1 MQHLLHCNSFFR
13 LKCQG
18 FTLVEILVTLAILA
32 SLLMAVSQLTADW
45 QHSAYTS
52 EAKTKLNLG
61 FETAKALALR
71 NPCRVDG
78 TQAAASLKA
87 ELKQGNIVLTVQ
99 AGDAAST
106 PHSCDYLH
114 TQPNPQWQVQ
124 ILGGVALSI
133 NGVTLSPSHNENE
146 MKLDSRSW
154 PLQTQ
159 KFDYQLSKGQASNDE
174 VGTLR

>member
-1 MQHLLHCNSFFR
+1 M
-13 LKCQG
+13 
-18 FTLVEILVTLAILA
+18 EILVTLTILA
-32 SLLMAVSQLTADW
+32 SLLLAAIQLTADW

-78 TQAAASLKA
+78 TQTAASLKA
-87 ELKQGNIVLTVQ
+87 VLDQGKILLTVQ

-106 PHSCDYLH
+106 PTSCDYLQ

-124 ILGGVALSI
+124 LLGGVALDI
-133 NGVTLSPSHNENE
+133 NGVKLTSSHHQLE
-146 MKLDSRSW
+146 MQLDSRSW
-154 PLQTQ
+154 PLHTQ